1 MASHINNN
9 FILIVLLH
17 VRNLR
22 IIFLIPF
29 ISIWLFF
36 ELPTIGY
43 ANPSLP
49 ISYGSQGLVTAAS
62 ISNGLYEN
70 IYDVES
76 FERGSFTGTNYI
88 AGAGTITNDP
98 QKVIT

>member
-17 VRNLR
+17 VRNLQR
-22 IIFLIPF
+22 VFLLPF

-36 ELPTIGY
+36 ALSSIGY
-43 ANPSLP
+43 ANPSILV
-49 ISYGSQGLVTAAS
+49 SHGNQGLVTAAS
-62 ISNGLYEN
+62 IVNGLNEN

-76 FERGSFTGTNYI
+76 FERGSYTGTNYI

-98 QKVIT
+98 